1 MSVAFYY
8 IPNKTLNETTSH
20 NLRSTA
26 TSGKK
31 NLIFFEGRRSNKLN
45 LSNILFHFFVK
56 GVNKVYVS
64 LVFNIFPLFT
74 VQEKKKITKD

>member
-8 IPNKTLNETTSH
+8 IPRQNAKRNHFPQSSV
-20 NLRSTA
+20 NSDF
-26 TSGKK
+26 GKK